1 MARAKIVNGMIV
13 TRAKYKTLSRSD
25 WAQKTLAGP
34 KSQLKT
40 LQTFVLEPEKRS
52 ILPGRPKKRSKP
64 LPVAKPRADSR
75 GSKQRSL
82 RQTGRK
88 NGRRPVSGNK
98 EVLPPVLFPGANS
111 TERRRLAG
119 LKAAGRIRSVGPR
132 LYVSVPEAETART
145 IRQAWS
151 TIVDRLFPDV
161 LITHRSALE
170 FSPSPDGEIF
180 ITARNTREVVYP
192 GLILKFIQGPGP
204 LSDDPRFLNLRSS
217 SQARAF
223 LENLST
229 RSSARSRVLPIE
241 QLEERLEQL
250 LHLSGASELNRLRD
264 RAREISVELGW
275 QKEFERLDSLIGT
288 LLGTRAGQVTSSV
301 ARARAAGEPFDA
313 PCLQRL
319 QVLFGELR
327 NPLPE
332 VVDSFDAPD
341 HVKNKAFFESY
352 FSNYIEGTT
361 FQVEEAEEIVFDK
374 KIPTNRP
381 KDAHDIAGTFEVVS
395 DMAEMRRTPKG
406 LDELITLLRSRHA
419 TMLARRPEE
428 EPGTFKTRP
437 NRAGD
442 TEFVHPAYVVG
453 TLRKGMEL
461 YQSVAPGLAR
471 AIFVMFLVAD
481 VHPFVD
487 GNGRTARIMMN
498 AELVSAGQSTIIIPT
513 VFRDDYLN
521 SLRALTRRERAAL
534 LVRALV
540 RAQKFSHLEFSPYPR
555 ILKELTQRN
564 WFREPDDARIID

>member
-1 MARAKIVNGMIV
+1 MAKAR
-13 TRAKYKTLSRSD
+13 SRSSV
-25 WAQKTLAGP
+25 
-34 KSQLKT
+34 SQ
-40 LQTFVLEPEKRS
+40 QH
-52 ILPGRPKKRSKP
+52 
-64 LPVAKPRADSR
+64 
-75 GSKQRSL
+75 SL
-82 RQTGRK
+82 RKTGRK
-88 NGRRPVSGNK
+88 NGQGPGSHNE

-111 TERRRLAG
+111 TERRRLAH
-119 LKAAGRIRSVGPR
+119 LKAAGRIRAVGPR

-145 IRQAWS
+145 IRRAWS
-151 TIVDRLFPDV
+151 TIVDRLFPDA

-180 ITARNTREVVYP
+180 ITARNTREVGYP

-204 LSDDPRFLNLRSS
+204 LSDDPRFLRLRSS

-229 RSSARSRVLPIE
+229 RSSTRSRVLPIE
-241 QLEERLEQL
+241 HLEERLEQL
-250 LHLSGASELNRLRD
+250 LHLNGAVELNRLRD

-275 QKEFERLDSLIGT
+275 KHEFKRLDSLIGA

-313 PCLQRL
+313 RCLQRL
-319 QVLFGELR
+319 QVLYGELR
-327 NPLPE
+327 SPLPAI
-332 VVDSFDAPD
+332 VDAFDAPD
-341 HVKNKAFFESY
+341 HVKNKAFFEAY

-361 FQVEEAEEIVFDK
+361 FEVAEAEEIIFDN
-374 KIPTNRP
+374 KIPANRP
-381 KDAHDIAGTFEVVS
+381 KDAHDIVGTFKIVS
-395 DMAEMRRTPKG
+395 DMAEMRRTPQEF
-406 LDELITLLRSRHA
+406 DDLIGLLRSRHA
-419 TMLARRPEE
+419 TMMARRPEA

-442 TEFVHPAYVVG
+442 TEFVHPEYVVG

-461 YQSVAPGLAR
+461 YQSVAPGSAR
-471 AIFVMFLVAD
+471 AIFLMFLVAD

-487 GNGRTARIMMN
+487 GNGRCSRIMMN

-513 VFRDDYLN
+513 VFREDYLN
-521 SLRALTRRERAAL
+521 SLRALTRRERAAP

-555 ILKELTQRN
+555 ILKELTRRN